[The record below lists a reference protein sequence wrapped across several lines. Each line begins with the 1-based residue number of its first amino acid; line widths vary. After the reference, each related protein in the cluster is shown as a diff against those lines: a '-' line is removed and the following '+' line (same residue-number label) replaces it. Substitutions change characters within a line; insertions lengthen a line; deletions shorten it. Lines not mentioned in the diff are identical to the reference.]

1 MSATALDKITGLR
14 CVECKKVYKEG
25 EVLYTCPAC
34 GIAGILDVEYDY
46 DRIAKTFGAASL
58 ARAPLSLW
66 RYLPILPVR
75 DDARLPSLQCGW
87 TPVME
92 FPELARRW
100 GIQNLFV
107 KDDGRL
113 PTGSFK
119 DRASCVG
126 TTKAVEL
133 GYKTITCS
141 STGNAASSLAGF
153 SATMGLSAYIFV
165 PAHAPEAKVAQL
177 RIFKSNVLLVEGS
190 YDEAY
195 YLCQEAA
202 QTFGWYNRNCAIN
215 PYLIEGK
222 KTSGLEAAEQLAG
235 RVPDWVSV
243 AVGDGCTIAGIWK
256 GFVEMKRFGVI
267 DRLPKLLGV
276 QAKGA
281 QPIFEAFQAGDEK
294 VRPRRAETLADSIAV
309 GQPRNQTKALRAIR
323 ASGGSMVAVED
334 GEILE
339 AMYELAQHTGVFG
352 EPAGVTGVA
361 GLLRAVSS
369 GVVKKNETVLHIVSG
384 NGLKDVRSAMKACPE
399 ARKIRVSLDDVRKV
413 VAEASG
419 NASAAGSAA

>member
-1 MSATALDKITGLR
+1 MDKILALR
-14 CVECKKVYKEG
+14 CVECGKTFRED
-25 EVLYTCPAC
+25 EAMYTCPAC
-34 GIAGILDVEYDY
+34 GDRDGQYGILDVEYDY
-46 DRIAKTFGAASL
+46 DRQARVFHRDHL
-58 ARAPLSLW
+58 QRAPLSLW
-66 RYLPILPVR
+66 RYLPILPIR

-100 GIQNLFV
+100 GIADFFV

-119 DRASCVG
+119 DRSSCVG

-133 GYKTITCS
+133 GYDTITCS
-141 STGNAASSLAGF
+141 STGNAASSCAGF
-153 SATMGLSAYIFV
+153 AANLGLKAYIFV

-190 YDEAY
+190 YDQAY

-235 RVPDWVSV
+235 RIPDWVAV

-256 GFVEMKRFGVI
+256 GFVEMKRFGII
-267 DRLPKLLGV
+267 DKLPRLLGV

-281 QPIFEAFQAGDEK
+281 QPIFEAWKAGDE
-294 VRPRRAETLADSIAV
+294 RPRPRPAQTLADSIAV

-323 ASGGSMVAVED
+323 ESGGAMVAVED
-334 GEILE
+334 EEILN
-339 AMYELAQHTGVFG
+339 AMYELARSTGVFG

-361 GLLRAVSS
+361 GLLRAIAD
-369 GVVKKNETVLHIVSG
+369 GVVKKNESVLHVLSG

-399 ARKIRVSLDDVRKV
+399 ARRIPVSLDAVRAV
-413 VAEASG
+413 VAEA
-419 NASAAGSAA
+419 

>member
-1 MSATALDKITGLR
+1 MDKIVGLR
-14 CVECKKVYKEG
+14 CVECGTLYG
-25 EVLYTCPAC
+25 ENDAMYTCPAC

-46 DRIAKTFGAASL
+46 DRQARTFHADWL
-58 ARAPLSLW
+58 ARAERSIW

-75 DDARLPSLQCGW
+75 DDARLPTLQCGW
-87 TPVME
+87 TPVMALE
-92 FPELARRW
+92 PLARRW
-100 GIQNLFV
+100 GIANFFV

-133 GYKTITCS
+133 GYRTITCS

-153 SATMGLSAYIFV
+153 SANLGLQAYIFV

-177 RIFKSNVLLVEGS
+177 RIFKSNVLLVEGT

-202 QTFGWYNRNCAIN
+202 QAFRWYNRNCAIN

-222 KTSGLEAAEQLAG
+222 KTAGLEAAEQLAG

-256 GFVEMKRFGVI
+256 GLVEAKRFGII
-267 DRLPKLLGV
+267 DKLPRLLGV
-276 QAKGA
+276 QARGA
-281 QPIFEAFQAGDEK
+281 QPIYEAFRAGDEK
-294 VRPRRAETLADSIAV
+294 LRPRRAETLADSIAV
-309 GQPRNQTKALRAIR
+309 GQPRNQAKALRAIR

-339 AMYELAQHTGVFG
+339 AMYELARHSGVFG

-361 GLLRAVSS
+361 GLLRAISD
-369 GVVKKNETVLHIVSG
+369 GTVKAHETVLHIVSG
-384 NGLKDVRSAMKACPE
+384 SGLKDVRAAMQACPE
-399 ARKIRVSLDDVRKV
+399 ARRIKVSLDEVRRV
-413 VAEASG
+413 VAEH
-419 NASAAGSAA
+419 AA

>member
-1 MSATALDKITGLR
+1 MDKILGLR
-14 CVECKKVYKEG
+14 CVECGRLFRED
-25 EVLYTCPAC
+25 EAMYTCPAC
-34 GIAGILDVEYDY
+34 GERDGAYGILDVEYDY
-46 DRIAKTFGAASL
+46 DRIARDFHRDYL
-58 ARAPLSLW
+58 MRARQDLW
-66 RYLPILPVR
+66 RYLPILPIKADSR
-75 DDARLPSLQCGW
+75 LPTLHCGFTPMMELPSL
-87 TPVME
+87 
-92 FPELARRW
+92 AKRW
-100 GIQNLFV
+100 GVANVFI

-133 GYKTITCS
+133 GFQTITCS

-153 SATMGLSAYIFV
+153 SANMGLTAYIFV
-165 PAHAPEAKVAQL
+165 PANAPEAKVAQL

-190 YDEAY
+190 YDQAY
-195 YLCQEAA
+195 YLCQEAVK
-202 QTFGWYNRNCAIN
+202 TFGWYNRNCAIN

-267 DRLPKLLGV
+267 DRLPRLLGV

-281 QPIFEAFQAGDEK
+281 QPIFEAWRAGDNK
-294 VRPRRAETLADSIAV
+294 LRPRPATTLADSIAV

-323 ASGGSMVAVED
+323 ESGGAMVAVED
-334 GEILE
+334 EEILA
-339 AMYELAQHTGVFG
+339 AMYELAQHSGVFG

-361 GLLRAVSS
+361 GLLRAIE
-369 GVVKKNETVLHIVSG
+369 GGTVKANESVLHIVSG
-384 NGLKDVRSAMKACPE
+384 NGLKDVRAAMRACPE
-399 ARKIRVSLDDVRKV
+399 ARRIRVSLDDVRAV
-413 VAEASG
+413 VEGRA
-419 NASAAGSAA
+419 

>member
-1 MSATALDKITGLR
+1 MDKILGLR
-14 CVECKKVYKEG
+14 CVECGKRYAEG
-25 EVLYTCPAC
+25 EVMYTCPAC
-34 GIAGILDVEYDY
+34 GIAGILDIEYDY
-46 DRIAKTFGAASL
+46 DRAARGL
-58 ARAPLSLW
+58 TRDHLQRAPHSLW
-66 RYLPILPVR
+66 RYLPILPIR
-75 DDARLPSLQCGW
+75 DDTPLPSLQCGW
-87 TPVME
+87 TPMME
-92 FPELARRW
+92 FPKLARRW
-100 GIQNLFV
+100 GLANLFV

-119 DRASCVG
+119 DRSSCVG
-126 TTKAVEL
+126 ATKAVEL

-153 SATMGLSAYIFV
+153 AANLGLRAYIFV

-195 YLCQEAA
+195 YLCQDAAEA
-202 QTFGWYNRNCAIN
+202 FGWYNRNCAIN

-222 KTSGLEAAEQLAG
+222 KTSGLECAEQLVG

-267 DRLPKLLGV
+267 DKLPRLLGV
-276 QAKGA
+276 QARGA
-281 QPIFEAFQAGDEK
+281 QPIFEAWKAGDEK
-294 VRPRRAETLADSIAV
+294 PRPRKAETLADSIAV

-323 ASGGSMVAVED
+323 ESGGAMVAVED
-334 GEILE
+334 EEILS

-361 GLLRAVSS
+361 GLLRAIAD
-369 GVVKKNETVLHIVSG
+369 GTVKPRETALHIVSG
-384 NGLKDVRSAMKACPE
+384 NGLKDVRSAMRACPE
-399 ARKIRVSLDDVRKV
+399 ARRIKVSLDDVRGV
-413 VAEASG
+413 VAQVEGGA
-419 NASAAGSAA
+419 

>member
-1 MSATALDKITGLR
+1 MDKIVGLR
-14 CVECKKVYKEG
+14 CVECKHVYRED
-25 EVLYTCPAC
+25 EVMYTCPTC

-46 DRIAKTFGAASL
+46 DRIARAFHRDHL

-66 RYLPILPVR
+66 RYLPVLPIR
-75 DDARLPSLQCGW
+75 DDSRLPSLQCGW
-87 TPVME
+87 TPIME

-100 GIQNLFV
+100 GIANLLI

-133 GYKTITCS
+133 GFQTITCA

-153 SATMGLSAYIFV
+153 SANMGLRAFIFV

-195 YLCQEAA
+195 YLCQDAA
-202 QTFGWYNRNCAIN
+202 QAFGWYNRNCAIN

-256 GFVEMKRFGVI
+256 GFVEMKRFGII
-267 DRLPKLLGV
+267 DRLPRLLGV
-276 QAKGA
+276 QARGA
-281 QPIFEAFQAGDEK
+281 QPILEAFEAGDEK

-323 ASGGSMVAVED
+323 ESGGAMVAVED
-334 GEILE
+334 AEILS

-361 GLLRAVSS
+361 GLLRAVAS
-369 GVVKKNETVLHIVSG
+369 GVVKSRETVLHIVSG
-384 NGLKDVRSAMKACPE
+384 NGLKDVRSAMRACPE
-399 ARKIRVSLDDVRKV
+399 ARRIRVSLDDVRAI
-413 VAEASG
+413 VAEVER
-419 NASAAGSAA
+419 AA

>member
-1 MSATALDKITGLR
+1 MEKIVGLR
-14 CVECKKVYKEG
+14 CVECQKLYRED
-25 EVLYTCPAC
+25 EVMYTCPAC

-46 DRIAKTFGAASL
+46 DRQAKKLTREALG
-58 ARAPLSLW
+58 RAEHSLW
-66 RYLPILPVR
+66 RYLPILPIK

-92 FPELARRW
+92 FPQLAKRW
-100 GIQNLFV
+100 GIANLYL

-119 DRASCVG
+119 DRSSCVG

-133 GYKTITCS
+133 GYDTITCS
-141 STGNAASSLAGF
+141 STGNAASSCAGF
-153 SATMGLSAYIFV
+153 AANLGLKAYIFV

-177 RIFKSNVLLVEGS
+177 RIFKSNVLLVEGT

-195 YLCQEAA
+195 YLCQDAA
-202 QTFGWYNRNCAIN
+202 QAFGWYNRNCAIN

-235 RVPDWVSV
+235 KIPDWVSV
-243 AVGDGCTIAGIWK
+243 AVGDGCTVAGIWK
-256 GFVEMKRFGVI
+256 GFVEMKRFGII
-267 DRLPKLLGV
+267 DKLPRLLGV

-281 QPIFEAFQAGDEK
+281 QPIFEAFVAGDEQL
-294 VRPRRAETLADSIAV
+294 RPRRAETLADSIAV

-323 ASGGSMVAVED
+323 ASGGAMVAVED
-334 GEILE
+334 QEILS

-352 EPAGVTGVA
+352 EPAGVTGAA
-361 GLLRAVSS
+361 GLLRAISD
-369 GVVKKNETVLHIVSG
+369 GIVKKNETVLHIVSG

-399 ARKIRVSLDDVRKV
+399 ARHIKVSLDEVRRV
-413 VAEASG
+413 FEETR
-419 NASAAGSAA
+419 AA

>member
-1 MSATALDKITGLR
+1 MDKILALR
-14 CVECKKVYKEG
+14 CVECGTAFG
-25 EVLYTCPAC
+25 EHEAMYTCPAC
-34 GIAGILDVEYDY
+34 GTRADGGWGILDVEYDY
-46 DRIAKTFGAASL
+46 ERQARLFHKDHL
-58 ARAPLSLW
+58 ARAERNIW
-66 RYLPILPVR
+66 RYLPILPLR
-75 DDARLPSLQCGW
+75 DDARLPSLQIGW

-100 GIQNLFV
+100 GLANFFV

-119 DRASCVG
+119 DRASAVG
-126 TTKAVEL
+126 TAKAVEL
-133 GYKTITCS
+133 GFDTICCA

-153 SATMGLSAYIFV
+153 SANLGLDAYIFV
-165 PAHAPEAKVAQL
+165 PAHAPEGKVAQL
-177 RIFKSNVLLVEGS
+177 RIFESNVLLVEGS

-235 RVPDWVSV
+235 RIPDWVSV

-256 GFVEMKRFGVI
+256 GFVEMKRFGLI
-267 DRLPKLLGV
+267 DKLPRLLGV
-276 QAKGA
+276 QAAGA
-281 QPIFEAFQAGDEK
+281 RPICDAFEAGDETL
-294 VRPRRAETLADSIAV
+294 RPRRAETLADSIAV

-323 ASGGSMVAVED
+323 ESHGAMVAVED
-334 GEILE
+334 GEILG
-339 AMYELAQHTGVFG
+339 AMYELARHTGVFG

-361 GLLRAVSS
+361 GLLRAISDEI
-369 GVVKKNETVLHIVSG
+369 VKPTETVLHIVSG
-384 NGLKDVRSAMKACPE
+384 NGLKDVRSALRACPE
-399 ARKIRVSLDDVRKV
+399 ARRIRVSLDDVRAV
-413 VAEASG
+413 VAADRGASG
-419 NASAAGSAA
+419 A

>member
-1 MSATALDKITGLR
+1 MDKLLGLR
-14 CVECKKVYKEG
+14 CVECGKLYRED
-25 EVLYTCPAC
+25 EVQYTCPAC
-34 GIAGILDVEYDY
+34 SDGERFGILDVEYDY
-46 DRIAKTFGAASL
+46 ERQARSFTREHL
-58 ARAPLSLW
+58 ARAERSIW
-66 RYLPILPVR
+66 RYLPLLPIQ
-75 DDARLPSLQCGW
+75 DWAQLPSLQCGW

-100 GIQNLFV
+100 GIANLYL

-119 DRASCVG
+119 DRSSCVG
-126 TTKAVEL
+126 ATKALEL
-133 GYKTITCS
+133 GYRTITCS

-153 SATMGLSAYIFV
+153 AANLGLSAFIFV

-195 YLCQEAA
+195 YLCQKTA
-202 QTFGWYNRNCAIN
+202 QAFGWYNRNCAIN

-222 KTSGLEAAEQLAG
+222 KTSGMEAAEQLAG

-256 GFVEMKRFGVI
+256 GFVEMRRFGVI
-267 DRLPKLLGV
+267 DRLPRLLGV
-276 QAKGA
+276 QARGA
-281 QPIFEAFQAGDEK
+281 QPIYEAFVAGDERE
-294 VRPRRAETLADSIAV
+294 RPRRAETLADSIAV
-309 GQPRNQTKALRAIR
+309 GRPRNQTKALRAIR
-323 ASGGSMVAVED
+323 ASGGAMVSVED
-334 GEILE
+334 EQILS

-361 GLLRAVSS
+361 GLLAAIAD
-369 GVVKKNETVLHIVSG
+369 GTVKPNETALHIVSG
-384 NGLKDVRSAMKACPE
+384 NGLKDVRSALSACPE
-399 ARKIRVSLDDVRKV
+399 ARRIGVSLDDVRRV
-413 VAEASG
+413 VAELGAP
-419 NASAAGSAA
+419 

>member
-1 MSATALDKITGLR
+1 MEKILGLR
-14 CVECKKVYKEG
+14 CVECGKLYRED
-25 EVLYTCPAC
+25 EVQYTCPAC
-34 GIAGILDVEYDY
+34 STKERFGILDVEYDY
-46 DRIAKTFGAASL
+46 ERQ
-58 ARAPLSLW
+58 ARGMTREQLGRAEESLW
-66 RYLPILPVR
+66 RYLPILPIKEESR
-75 DDARLPSLQCGW
+75 RPTLQCGW

-92 FPELARRW
+92 LPALAERW
-100 GIQNLFV
+100 GLRQVFV

-133 GYKTITCS
+133 GYDTITCS

-153 SATMGLSAYIFV
+153 SANLGLRAFIFV

-177 RIFKSNVLLVEGS
+177 RIFKSNVLLVEGT

-195 YLCQEAA
+195 YLCQDAA
-202 QTFGWYNRNCAIN
+202 ATFGWYNRNCAIN
-215 PYLIEGK
+215 PYLVEGK

-235 RVPDWVSV
+235 RIPDWLSV

-256 GFVEMKRFGVI
+256 GFVEMKRFGII
-267 DRLPKLLGV
+267 DKLPRLLGV

-281 QPIFEAFQAGDEK
+281 QPIYEAWKAGDEK
-294 VRPRRAETLADSIAV
+294 ERPRRAETLADSIAV
-309 GQPRNQTKALRAIR
+309 GRPRNQTKALRAIR
-323 ASGGSMVAVED
+323 ESGGAMVAVED

-339 AMYELAQHTGVFG
+339 AMYELARTTGIFG

-361 GLLRAVSS
+361 GLRRSIND
-369 GVVKKNETVLHIVSG
+369 GTVKKSESVLHIVSG
-384 NGLKDVRSAMKACPE
+384 NGLKDVRSAMQACPE
-399 ARKIRVSLDDVRKV
+399 ARRIKVSLDEVRRIV
-413 VAEASG
+413 DEAR
-419 NASAAGSAA
+419 